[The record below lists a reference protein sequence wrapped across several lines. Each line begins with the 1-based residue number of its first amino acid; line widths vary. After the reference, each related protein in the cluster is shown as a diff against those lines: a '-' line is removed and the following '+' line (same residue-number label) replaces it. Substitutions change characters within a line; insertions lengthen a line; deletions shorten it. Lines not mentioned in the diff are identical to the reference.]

1 MKQSLALRVG
11 QTLTMTPAL
20 QQAIRLLQLSSID
33 LQQEIQQAL
42 ESNVM
47 LEVDEP
53 EAEAPIEEVAIAE
66 PQPHLDA
73 PAAKEE
79 KIEPAAEDVPVELD
93 WDTDGSYE
101 TASGTSGRDAAEE
114 EELHE
119 FRQANLHSGETLRE
133 HLLWQ
138 ARLAPFSSLE
148 MQIAEYL
155 IDAINDD
162 GYLENF
168 GEACANLGQA
178 AGATTEDVE
187 RVLKAIQDFDPPG
200 VGARDLTECL
210 RLQLLQYPEDLEERA
225 PALDIV
231 NNHMLLL
238 ARHDEAA
245 LQQATGIEPE
255 LLKKSLALIQ
265 SLQPHPGRPYQ
276 AHEANYAA
284 PDVIVT
290 KKNGKWV
297 VSLNAETAPRLRINP
312 HYLSFVRRSDTSRD
326 QQTLKT
332 HLQEARYFISAL
344 ESRND
349 TLIRVAQTIVEEQ
362 RAFLEYGEEAMR
374 PLVLRDVAERLGVH
388 ESTVSRATA
397 NKYML
402 TPRGFY
408 ELKYFF
414 SSHVHTTQGGTCSA
428 TAIHAMIKRLIGQ
441 EPQDK
446 PLSDSTIADLLLKE
460 GIQVARRTVAKY
472 REAMG
477 IPPSHE
483 RKPAIPSSTSS
494 T

>member
-1 MKQSLALRVG
+1 M
-11 QTLTMTPAL
+11 
-20 QQAIRLLQLSSID
+20 SS
-33 LQQEIQQAL
+33 A
-42 ESNVM
+42 
-47 LEVDEP
+47 
-53 EAEAPIEEVAIAE
+53 
-66 PQPHLDA
+66 
-73 PAAKEE
+73 
-79 KIEPAAEDVPVELD
+79 
-93 WDTDGSYE
+93 
-101 TASGTSGRDAAEE
+101 
-114 EELHE
+114 
-119 FRQANLHSGETLRE
+119 
-133 HLLWQ
+133 
-138 ARLAPFSSLE
+138 
-148 MQIAEYL
+148 
-155 IDAINDD
+155 
-162 GYLENF
+162 
-168 GEACANLGQA
+168 
-178 AGATTEDVE
+178 
-187 RVLKAIQDFDPPG
+187 
-200 VGARDLTECL
+200 GARDLTECL
-210 RLQLLQYPEDLEERA
+210 RLQLLQFPEDLPERA

-231 NNHMLLL
+231 NQHMLML
-238 ARHDEAA
+238 ARHDEAG
-245 LQQATGIEPE
+245 LHQATGLDEDT
-255 LLKKSLALIQ
+255 LQKALALIQ

-290 KKNGKWV
+290 KKNGRWV

-312 HYLSFVRRSDTSRD
+312 HYLGFVRRSDTSKD

-349 TLIRVAQTIVEEQ
+349 TLLRVAQSIVEEQ

-414 SSHVHTTQGGTCSA
+414 SSHVSTTQGGTCSA

-483 RKPAIPSSTSS
+483 RKPAIS
-494 T
+494 